1 MLAGIY
7 RFEDVMSQA
16 AEILKD
22 ETDWMPGD
30 EGGFGSVALSEA
42 VPIVIPDPPPVI
54 HTYTTCTLL
63 PFDIIPTNEEEDARD
78 VAIGSVITL
87 LEPHQAQI
95 TYRNSVKAFLA
106 RVVRRTL
113 GAKVYETGLH
123 ALNCF
128 LPDDPIRL
136 TVLLGR
142 TNVYI
147 DTWLPALT
155 EKLSILADIGC
166 DNGKFLLAEMMQPLE
181 DDCNAIEDIQPL
193 TEHTVSHVHVTSGNL
208 PRQGR
213 IFSDIEDTNVE
224 IDSNSLSSVRFL
236 SFLDEIANLVGK
248 NELFKRSLLLIR
260 GWWLYETATYGGGS
274 TKTLLTDQSLC
285 VLVCSIFN
293 QHHAILHQP
302 LQVLSIFLSEY
313 CELDWNN
320 CAVTV
325 QGIVPFR
332 PVVNKSDADLLS
344 VSVTDLESSSETSAQ
359 LTSQVTVEITEP
371 WLRYPVETDL
381 LSVAFLQKYA
391 EVVKSTKPSA
401 AAKSPA
407 ASGLMLISPMSSC
420 KDTDIFT
427 MNSMGMHSTDSM
439 NDMSNSS
446 TANPSASISR
456 AGSSDSSA
464 FYQLGSLHSD
474 GPDSPMRRTAST
486 LVIEEAPLFERGAIN
501 IVNPLNQS
509 NMTVSAITSEKASV
523 ITQIFEIGARNL
535 NQALKLSQ
543 GEHINVQAPFNR
555 FFRAV
560 LLRFRDNWRPDVF
573 KGSQSMCQYAGGT
586 YIRIAHYIVMY
597 YMMSSS

>member
-1 MLAGIY
+1 
-7 RFEDVMSQA
+7 MSQA
-16 AEILKD
+16 AEVLKD

-63 PFDIIPTNEEEDARD
+63 PIDIIPTNEEEDARD

-95 TYRNSVKAFLA
+95 TYRNSVRAFLA

-155 EKLSILADIGC
+155 EKLSILADISS
-166 DNGKFLLAEMMQPLE
+166 DSGKFLLAEMMQVLE
-181 DDCNAIEDIQPL
+181 DDCIAIEDIQPL

-213 IFSDIEDTNVE
+213 IFFDIEDTNVE
-224 IDSNSLSSVRFL
+224 VDSNNLSSVRFL
-236 SFLDEIANLVGK
+236 SFLDEIAHLVGK

-274 TKTLLTDQSLC
+274 TKTLLTDHALC

-320 CAVTV
+320 CAVTI

-332 PVVNKSDADLLS
+332 SVLNKSDTDILS
-344 VSVTDLESSSETSAQ
+344 ISVTDLESSSETSAQ
-359 LTSQVTVEITEP
+359 LASQVTVEITEP

-391 EVVKSTKPSA
+391 EILKSTKPSIA
-401 AAKSPA
+401 GK
-407 ASGLMLISPMSSC
+407 LMQISPMSSC
-420 KDTDIFT
+420 KDTDILT

-439 NDMSNSS
+439 NDFSNSS
-446 TANPSASISR
+446 TAAPSANISR

-464 FYQLGSLHSD
+464 VYLGSLHSD

-486 LVIEEAPLFERGAIN
+486 LVNEEQPLFERGSIN

-509 NMTVSAITSEKASV
+509 NMTLSAMTSEKAAV

-555 FFRAV
+555 FFKAV

-573 KGSQSMCQYAGGT
+573 KGAQSMCQYAGGT
-586 YIRIAHYIVMY
+586 NIAADYHIVFCQMT
-597 YMMSSS
+597 SPS

>member
-1 MLAGIY
+1 
-7 RFEDVMSQA
+7 MSQA
-16 AEILKD
+16 AEVLKD

-63 PFDIIPTNEEEDARD
+63 PIDIIPTNEEEDARD

-95 TYRNSVKAFLA
+95 TYRNSVRAFLA

-155 EKLSILADIGC
+155 EKLSILADISS
-166 DNGKFLLAEMMQPLE
+166 DSGKFLLAEMMQVLE
-181 DDCNAIEDIQPL
+181 DDCIAIEDIQPL

-213 IFSDIEDTNVE
+213 IFFDIEDTNVE
-224 IDSNSLSSVRFL
+224 IDSNNLSSVRFL
-236 SFLDEIANLVGK
+236 SFLDEIAHLVGK

-274 TKTLLTDQSLC
+274 TKTLLTDQALC

-320 CAVTV
+320 CAVTI

-332 PVVNKSDADLLS
+332 SVLNKSDTDILS
-344 VSVTDLESSSETSAQ
+344 ISVTDLESSSETSAQ
-359 LTSQVTVEITEP
+359 LVSQVTVEITEP

-391 EVVKSTKPSA
+391 EILKSTKPSA
-401 AAKSPA
+401 AGK
-407 ASGLMLISPMSSC
+407 LMQISPMSSC
-420 KDTDIFT
+420 KDTDILT

-439 NDMSNSS
+439 NDFSNSS
-446 TANPSASISR
+446 TAAPSANISR

-464 FYQLGSLHSD
+464 VYLGSLHSD

-486 LVIEEAPLFERGAIN
+486 LVNEEQPLFERGSIN

-509 NMTVSAITSEKASV
+509 NMTLSAMTSEKAAV

-555 FFRAV
+555 FFKAV

-573 KGSQSMCQYAGGT
+573 KGAQSMCQYAGGT
-586 YIRIAHYIVMY
+586 NIAADYHIVFCQMT
-597 YMMSSS
+597 SPS